1 MITIYRS
8 AEFDKWLA
16 RLRDREAVKRVADR
30 LSRIEE
36 GNLGDVRPVGEG
48 VSEARI
54 HYGAGY
60 RLYFVQR
67 GNEVVLMLGG
77 GDKSTQQR
85 DIKKAK
91 LLAKIWRNI

>member
-16 RLRDREAVKRVADR
+16 RLRDKKAVEKVFAR
-30 LSRIEE
+30 LARMEY
-36 GNLGDVRPVGEG
+36 GNLGDVKPVGEG
-48 VSEARI
+48 VSETRI

-67 GNEVVLMLGG
+67 GNEVILMLGG
-77 GDKSTQQR
+77 GDKSTQSR